1 MRTSSP
7 ARDQVEQLQA
17 AVSVLLA
24 RHLASQAPR
33 VGWNAGQ
40 VRRHQRDRLRALL
53 RHAIVNSPFHARRL
67 AGVYAERFELDALP
81 TLPVMSKAEMMAG
94 FDEVVTDRRVTRR
107 VVEEHLGSCGPVPS
121 LLFDQYVCLASG
133 GSSGLRGLFAQTL
146 DEFTQFVASVVRGA
160 IAAIHAS
167 GGRLPPD
174 GLEIGLVGAGA
185 PVHSSGFGAA
195 TVTGTPVRFVSAP
208 ATLPLAEIVHRLNTA
223 SPAVLQGYPSL
234 LRQLGEERR
243 AGRLQI
249 NPVAVTTMGET
260 LSPQDRAAI
269 TDGFGVPVS
278 DVFVSTEGLV
288 GRSQPGHPTLTFAS
302 DMCIIELVDED
313 NEPVEPGR
321 LSAKALLTNLHNLTQ
336 PLIRYE
342 LTDQFTAE
350 PVARRTGH
358 LCATVAGRNDRPF
371 RYGTIE
377 VPAFAIRSA
386 LATTSSLREYQIR
399 QTPDGLDAAIVAP
412 EDLDPHPLADQ
423 LESTLR
429 GFGIADPQI
438 SIRRVNSISRHP
450 ETGKV
455 QRFIPAAT

>member
-1 MRTSSP
+1 MSTSSP
-7 ARDQVEQLQA
+7 PRDHMGELQA
-17 AVSVLLA
+17 TVSALLA
-24 RHLASQAPR
+24 RHVASQEPR
-33 VGWNAGQ
+33 VGWNAAQ

-53 RHAIVNSPFHARRL
+53 RHAIANSPFHARRL
-67 AGVYAERFELDALP
+67 AGVDAERFELDELP
-81 TLPVMSKAEMMAG
+81 TLPAMSKAEMMAG
-94 FDEVVTDRRVTRR
+94 FDDVVSDRRVTRR
-107 VVEEHLGSCGPVPS
+107 LVEDHLGSCGPVPR
-121 LLFDQYVCLASG
+121 LLFDEYVCLASG
-133 GSSGLRGLFAQTL
+133 GSSGLRGLFVQTL

-195 TVTGTPVRFVSAP
+195 TVTGPPVRFVSAP
-208 ATLPLAEIVHRLNTA
+208 ATLPLAEIVHRLNVA
-223 SPAVLQGYPSL
+223 RPAALQGYPSL

-260 LSPQDRAAI
+260 LTPHDRAAI
-269 TDGFGVPVS
+269 TDGFGVPVT

-288 GRSQPGHPTLTFAS
+288 GRSEPGHPTLTFAS
-302 DMCIIELVDED
+302 DMCIVELVDED
-313 NEPVEPGR
+313 NEPVESGR
-321 LSAKALLTNLHNLTQ
+321 LSAKVLLTNLHNLTQ

-342 LTDQFTAE
+342 LTDQFTAD
-350 PVARRTGH
+350 PAARGTGH
-358 LCATVAGRNDRPF
+358 LCATVAGRADTPF
-371 RYGTIE
+371 CYGTIE

-399 QTPDGLDAAIVAP
+399 QTPDGLEAAVVAP
-412 EDLDPHPLADQ
+412 EHLDPHPLVHQ

-429 GFGIADPQI
+429 AFGIPDPQV
-438 SIRRVNSISRHP
+438 SIRRVKSISRHP

-455 QRFIPAAT
+455 QRFIPVAR

>member
-1 MRTSSP
+1 MSTSSP
-7 ARDQVEQLQA
+7 AHDHVEQLQA
-17 AVSVLLA
+17 RVSALLA
-24 RHLASQAPR
+24 QHLAIQAPR

-40 VRRHQRDRLRALL
+40 VRRHQRDRLQALL
-53 RHAIVNSPFHARRL
+53 RHAIANSPFHARRL
-67 AGVYAERFELDALP
+67 AGVDAERFEPGELP
-81 TLPVMSKAEMMAG
+81 TLPVMTKAEMMAG
-94 FDEVVTDRRVTRR
+94 FDEVVTESRITRR
-107 VVEEHLGSCGPVPS
+107 LVEEHLGSCGDVPS
-121 LLFDQYVCLASG
+121 LLFDEYVCLASG
-133 GSSGLRGLFAQTL
+133 GSSGLRGLFVQTL

-174 GLEIGLVGAGA
+174 GLEIGLVGASA

-195 TVTGTPVRFVSAP
+195 TVTGMPVRFVSAP
-208 ATLPLAEIVHRLNTA
+208 ATLPLPEIVHRLNGA
-223 SPAVLQGYPSL
+223 RPAVLQGYPSL

-243 AGRLQI
+243 AGRLRI

-260 LSPQDRAAI
+260 LTTQDRAAI
-269 TDGFGVPVS
+269 TDGFGVPVT

-288 GRSQPGHPTLTFAS
+288 GRSKPGDPALTFAS
-302 DMCIIELVDED
+302 DMCITELVDEA

-321 LSAKALLTNLHNLTQ
+321 LSTKVLLTNLHNLTQ

-350 PVARRTGH
+350 PVTRRTGH
-358 LCATVAGRNDRPF
+358 LCATVAGRTDRPF

-386 LATTSSLREYQIR
+386 LAATPPLREYQIR
-399 QTPDGLDAAIVAP
+399 QTADGLEAAIVAP
-412 EDLDPHPLADQ
+412 EDLDPRPLADQ
-423 LESTLR
+423 LKATLR

-438 SIRRVNSISRHP
+438 SIRRVTSISRNP
-450 ETGKV
+450 DTGKV
-455 QRFIPAAT
+455 QRFIPVAT